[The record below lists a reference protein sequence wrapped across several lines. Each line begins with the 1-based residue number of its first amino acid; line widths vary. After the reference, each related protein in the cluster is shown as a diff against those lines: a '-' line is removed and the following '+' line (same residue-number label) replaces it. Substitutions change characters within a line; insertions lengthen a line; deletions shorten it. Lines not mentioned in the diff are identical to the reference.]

1 MDPAFVWQRPSPPP
15 PPRGWITLEQ
25 ASDLAGVPATTIRN
39 WARKR
44 KVSTKMDGDVRLVL
58 RDDVIERAHHLGH
71 PHSRAKQVPPA
82 QASPPTPPE
91 PPVPEGSM
99 LVPVDEWRRILNQ
112 LGNLHEAGQQL
123 ADARERAAKAE
134 TEAQF
139 LKERVRELRGRLED
153 AAKPPPAPP
162 QPAPR
167 PEPVPSADPVPETR
181 DPGPFWLYIVRRWGT
196 RKR

>member
-1 MDPAFVWQRPSPPP
+1 MDPAFVWQSPSPPP
-15 PPRGWITLEQ
+15 PPRGWVTLEE
-25 ASDLAGVPATTIRN
+25 ASKLVGVPATTIRN

-44 KVSTKMDGDVRLVL
+44 KVSTKLEGEARLVL
-58 RDDVIERAHHLGH
+58 RDEVIQRARHLGH
-71 PHSRAKQVPPA
+71 QHARPGPA
-82 QASPPTPPE
+82 IEVSPPKPPD

-99 LVPVDEWRRILNQ
+99 LVPIDEWRRLLNQ

-139 LKERVRELRGRLED
+139 LKERVRELRTRLD
-153 AAKPPPAPP
+153 VPAAPPPAPQSP
-162 QPAPR
+162 
-167 PEPVPSADPVPETR
+167 PEQVPEAEPR
-181 DPGPFWLYIVRRWGT
+181 DPGPLWLYVVRRWGT

>member
-1 MDPAFVWQRPSPPP
+1 MDPAFVWQSPSPPP
-15 PPRGWITLEQ
+15 PPREWITLEQ
-25 ASDLAGVPATTIRN
+25 ASDLAGIPATTIRN

-44 KVSTKMDGDVRLVL
+44 KVSTKVDGEVRLVL
-58 RDDVIERAHHLGH
+58 RAEVIERARHLGH
-71 PHSRAKQVPPA
+71 PHSHTRQAPLA
-82 QASPPTPPE
+82 QPSPPIPPE

-99 LVPVDEWRRILNQ
+99 LVPIDEWRRILSQ

-139 LKERVRELRGRLED
+139 LKERVKELRGRLED
-153 AAKPPPAPP
+153 AAKLPPAPP

-167 PEPVPSADPVPETR
+167 PEPPPDSAPDTP
-181 DPGPFWLYIVRRWGT
+181 DPGPLWLYVVRRWGT
-196 RKR
+196 RRR